1 MTFPNLAHPPKKNE
15 ISQTDVMGQLQKENS
30 PAEKMSTQDIVRT
43 EFENNGTGMDWKQV
57 YANIQQLVQ
66 EPKYRILRAGNSI
79 LVVRNDG
86 GGNAYVLMASADRPA
101 DMAKNMK
108 EFLQALKKA
117 NYTKVSFDTPRPA
130 IIKLI
135 QSTGFN
141 VQSNMGASPEPKT
154 GKPSIHVEVGL

>member
-1 MTFPNLAHPPKKNE
+1 MALPTSAPPPKNSGFSPE
-15 ISQTDVMGQLQKENS
+15 IMGQLQKENA
-30 PAEKMSTQDIVRT
+30 PAKPMSTQDIVRT
-43 EFENNGTGMDWKQV
+43 EFENNGTGMDWKQI
-57 YANIQQLVQ
+57 YANIHSLIKQ
-66 EPKYRILRAGNSI
+66 PKYRILRAGNSL

-117 NYTKVSFDTPRPA
+117 NYKKISFDTPRPA

-141 VQSNMGASPEPKT
+141 VQSNMGKAPEPKT

>member
-1 MTFPNLAHPPKKNE
+1 MALPTSAPPPKNSRFSPE
-15 ISQTDVMGQLQKENS
+15 IMAQLQKQNA
-30 PAEKMSTQDIVRT
+30 PAKEMSTQDIIRT

-57 YANIQQLVQ
+57 YANIQKLVQ
-66 EPKYRILRAGNSI
+66 QPKYRILRAGNSL

-108 EFLQALKKA
+108 EFLQALQKSNYKKI
-117 NYTKVSFDTPRPA
+117 SFDTPRPA

-141 VQSNMGASPEPKT
+141 VQSNMGKMPEPQT

>member
-1 MTFPNLAHPPKKNE
+1 MAFPTSAPPPKNSQFSPE
-15 ISQTDVMGQLQKENS
+15 IMGQLQKENA
-30 PAEKMSTQDIVRT
+30 PTNVMSTQDIVRT

-66 EPKYRILRAGNSI
+66 QPKYRILRSGNSI

-101 DMAKNMK
+101 DMVKNMK
-108 EFLQALKKA
+108 EFLQALKKS

-154 GKPSIHVEVGL
+154 GKPSIHVEVRL

>member
-1 MTFPNLAHPPKKNE
+1 MEMQNPAPPPKNSSFSPD
-15 ISQTDVMGQLQKENS
+15 IMGQLQKEYG
-30 PAEKMSTQDIVRT
+30 PAKEMPTQDIIRT

-57 YANIQQLVQ
+57 YANIEQLVQ
-66 EPKYRILRAGNSI
+66 QPNYRILRAGNSL

-86 GGNAYVLMASADRPA
+86 NGNAYVLMASADRPK

-108 EFLQALKKA
+108 EFLQALQKA
-117 NYTKVSFDTPRPA
+117 NFKKVSFDTPRPA

-141 VQSNMGASPEPKT
+141 VQSNMGKMPEPNS

>member
-1 MTFPNLAHPPKKNE
+1 MAIPTSAPPPKNSQFSPE
-15 ISQTDVMGQLQKENS
+15 IMGQLQKENAPS
-30 PAEKMSTQDIVRT
+30 NVMSTQDIVRT
-43 EFENNGTGMDWKQV
+43 EFENNGTGMNWKQV

-66 EPKYRILRAGNSI
+66 QPKYRILRAGNSI

-108 EFLQALKKA
+108 EFLQALKKS

-141 VQSNMGASPEPKT
+141 VQSNMGAFPEPKT
-154 GKPSIHVEVGL
+154 GKPSIHVEVRL